1 MRKAVFGEPV
11 TAEAVEALPADTGP
25 TAFVRLCGVLIGR
38 ALAERFGHSVVPQ
51 ITERIVV
58 PDQAVDAEYVS
69 PPIEGAPEA
78 SGLLGPGR
86 TVFQFK
92 YRDARAGG
100 RTAALGSLRG
110 QLRKDFA
117 RGGPACD
124 RFVLMTNLHL
134 AGAQPH
140 KLRALLDGVPA
151 LAGKPIVVWGAA
163 EIALRLNESPHLR
176 HLFFSAGGLCTL
188 DVAEEELKAAYETL
202 GWPPF
207 VGRAQERAAIE
218 EFVRAPGARVI
229 QVVGPRYIGKTRL
242 VLEALKPYGANVL
255 WATQP
260 DGVSLDHFRDLDT
273 SDEGTILVVDR
284 CEPTSMPRILEA
296 AGSRRRLKTIV
307 VARDGVRPE
316 TGPGTLFVGP
326 FGHEDTGRL
335 IAELLPTAPWREQSW
350 VRETAGGVPGL
361 IVHVA
366 ALLAEARI
374 STTSPSEEIHRK
386 LGDLVEE
393 KYLLPLDAD
402 ARRALSIAAL
412 LPVLGVEGEPG
423 KEADIVS
430 RVLGLAPEVFG
441 AQLHQLESLGL
452 VRARGRFVEVTPP
465 LLADRLAAQALREPE
480 RVLAELRLAL
490 AEGAFLRLLERFRDL
505 PKARDV
511 VERLLSPEG
520 WFPNVEALVSSAE
533 YMRILAPAAP
543 RSALRCLE
551 RLLAPLP
558 ASDLQTTIAGDTRRT
573 IVSTLEHLALRSATF
588 IGAARLLLTLAEAEN
603 ESWGNNATGVFVELF
618 HWQHPEV
625 AAPYSDRRAVLQEG
639 ARASVARRRALVARA
654 CTESFREVAVGLH
667 DAERIDLPER
677 PFRPGTWDEVR
688 EYAGAILDLLVRLLE
703 DPDAEAREAAV
714 DGLLACSRAFITCSR
729 TRDGLA
735 ELGHRTLTTL
745 DRVGRSAPDARR
757 RAAVVSEL
765 EELLV
770 DDLSVQAEP
779 AAAVT
784 EALERSRRILAGLTE
799 GDLQARLWRWAGPP
813 SWQIQ
818 VWSGD
823 ESEEITKAV
832 DALALHLLH
841 EPSAFDEH
849 LDWLTGEQAEQRWP
863 LFFAL
868 GREDS
873 RRQLLHVLVQRP
885 SGPEWPHAF
894 SAYVTGWATVRRPEA
909 EAALDDLVTS
919 RPDLARGL
927 LRATATLPA
936 DSSGTDRI
944 LRLVE
949 AGVIPRRN
957 AIGEVGAL
965 RWDDLTSEDFER
977 LIRGLDDDTPEIRAA
992 LLWPFLRRL
1001 ANQAALTPG
1010 ARALAWSFLEAT
1022 IATPRTR
1029 QGRDWDFLASKLGA
1043 SEPKRLL
1050 SLVEVAI
1057 AKDRESRQSFTS
1069 HGGIPMSWRTLTTR
1083 ARPDLVRLLLRAE
1096 MAPNAAPRVGWE
1108 LERVLRPEEDAD
1120 LLVDFARECGV
1131 EGARTVAGVLDASKA
1146 GFWKTARRLL
1156 AEWGDDEAVRHRL
1169 VVRVR
1174 SGAWGGAE
1182 APIVIE
1188 RLDEA
1193 RRLLSDR
1200 DPKVARWAREVV
1212 ELLDGWSRR
1221 AERDDR
1227 EEWIWDYRLRRAE
1240 LEKMVRSPESPQR
1253 LWAIGRLL
1261 EDAPRERVL
1270 ELLTPEDILAALPRL
1285 PNLHE
1290 DTRRKWTAYARH
1302 LVER

>member
-11 TAEAVEALPADTGP
+11 TAEDVEALPADTGP

-100 RTAALGSLRG
+100 RAAALGSLRG

-335 IAELLPTAPWREQSW
+335 IAELLPRAPWREQSW

-374 STTSPSEEIHRK
+374 STTSPSKEIHRK

-452 VRARGRFVEVTPP
+452 VRTRGRFVEVTPP

-520 WFPNVEALVSSAE
+520 WFPNVGALVSSAE
-533 YMRILAPAAP
+533 HMRILAPAAP
-543 RSALRCLE
+543 GSALRCLE

-558 ASDLQTTIAGDTRRT
+558 ASDLQTTVAGDTRRT

-588 IGAARLLLTLAEAEN
+588 TGAARLLLALAEAEN
-603 ESWGNNATGVFVELF
+603 ESWGNNATGVFVVLF
-618 HWQHPEV
+618 HWKHPEV
-625 AAPYSDRRAVLQEG
+625 AAPYSDRLAVLQEG
-639 ARASVARRRALVARA
+639 ASASAARRRALVARA
-654 CTESFREVAVGLH
+654 CAESFREVGIALH
-667 DAERIDLPER
+667 DAERVDLPER
-677 PFRPGTWDEVR
+677 PFRPGTLDEVR
-688 EYAGAILDLLVRLLE
+688 EYAGAILDLLVRLIE
-703 DPDAEAREAAV
+703 DPDTEAREAAV
-714 DGLLACSRAFITCSR
+714 DGLLACARDFVRGSQKT
-729 TRDGLA
+729 DGLA
-735 ELGHRTLTTL
+735 ELGHRTLTAL
-745 DRVGRSAPDARR
+745 DRLGRSAPDARR

-765 EELLV
+765 ELLV
-770 DDLSVQAEP
+770 DELSAQAQP
-779 AAAVT
+779 AAAVA
-784 EALERSRRILAGLTE
+784 EALGQSRRILAGLTD
-799 GDLQARLWRWAGPP
+799 GDLQARLWRWVGPP

-818 VWSGD
+818 DLLGE
-823 ESEEITKAV
+823 ESPEITKAV

-841 EPSAFDEH
+841 QPRAFDEH
-849 LDWLTGEQAEQRWP
+849 LDWLTGEQAERCWP

-873 RRQLLHVLVQRP
+873 GRQLFHILVEKHD
-885 SGPEWPHAF
+885 GPQWPHAF

-919 RPDLARGL
+919 RPDLACGL
-927 LRATATLPA
+927 LRATAALPT
-936 DSSGTDRI
+936 DSAGTDRI

-949 AGVIPRRN
+949 AGVISRDN

-977 LIRGLDDDTPEIRAA
+977 LIRGLDDGTPEIRAA

-1096 MAPNAAPRVGWE
+1096 MAPDAAPRVGWE

-1193 RRLLSDR
+1193 RRLLTDS

>member
-11 TAEAVEALPADTGP
+11 TAEDVEALPADTGP

-307 VARDGVRPE
+307 VARDGVRPA

-533 YMRILAPAAP
+533 HMRILAPAAP
-543 RSALRCLE
+543 GSALRCLE

-573 IVSTLEHLALRSATF
+573 IVSTLEHLVLRSATF
-588 IGAARLLLTLAEAEN
+588 MGAARLLLALAEAEN

-618 HWQHPEV
+618 HWRHPEV
-625 AAPYSDRRAVLQEG
+625 AASYSDRLAVLQES

-654 CTESFREVAVGLH
+654 CAESCREVSIGLH
-667 DAERIDLPER
+667 DAVRVDLPER
-677 PFRPGTWDEVR
+677 PFRPETEDAVR
-688 EYAGAILDLLVRLLE
+688 EYAGAILDLLRRLLD
-703 DPDAEAREAAV
+703 DPDTEAREAAV
-714 DGLLACSRAFITCSR
+714 DGLLACSCGFVRCSS
-729 TRDGLA
+729 TRGGLA
-735 ELGHRTLTTL
+735 ELGHRTLTAL
-745 DRVGRSAPDARR
+745 DQLGRSAPDARR

-765 EELLV
+765 ELIV
-770 DDLSVQAEP
+770 GDLSDQAEP
-779 AAAVT
+779 VAAVT
-784 EALERSRRILAGLTE
+784 EALEASRRILAGLTE

-823 ESEEITKAV
+823 ESAEITKAV
-832 DALALHLLH
+832 DALAIHLLH
-841 EPSAFDEH
+841 QPNAFDAH

-868 GREDS
+868 GREDGG
-873 RRQLLHVLVQRP
+873 RQLFPMLVQRP

-894 SAYVTGWATVRRPEA
+894 SAYVAGWATVRRPEA

-977 LIRGLDDDTPEIRAA
+977 LIRGLDDGTPEIRAA

-1096 MAPNAAPRVGWE
+1096 MAPDAAPRVGWE

-1212 ELLDGWSRR
+1212 ELLEGWSRR